1 MLKIKQEI
9 AEAKARVEAYSWKE
23 MIYEK
28 ATDRKILAPR
38 MKTSDEKEKHCPWGK
53 LINHYNTK
61 SAKNLSNTCTYDV
74 EAPLMSKDSSM
85 KVDKRSEIKSERK
98 KDKEKFTD
106 TSVSDILCKMM
117 KQQSAPEININV
129 FDGNPLNFHYFM
141 AVFKEAVEKKIEYT
155 RGRLTWLIKYTIGE
169 AKDLIM
175 NYIQLPAKEGY
186 ESAKHQL

>member
-1 MLKIKQEI
+1 
-9 AEAKARVEAYSWKE
+9 
-23 MIYEK
+23 
-28 ATDRKILAPR
+28 
-38 MKTSDEKEKHCPWGK
+38 
-53 LINHYNTK
+53 
-61 SAKNLSNTCTYDV
+61 
-74 EAPLMSKDSSM
+74 MSKDSSM

-155 RGRLTWLIKYTIGE
+155 RGRLT
-169 AKDLIM
+169 
-175 NYIQLPAKEGY
+175 
-186 ESAKHQL
+186 

>member
-1 MLKIKQEI
+1 
-9 AEAKARVEAYSWKE
+9 
-23 MIYEK
+23 
-28 ATDRKILAPR
+28 
-38 MKTSDEKEKHCPWGK
+38 
-53 LINHYNTK
+53 
-61 SAKNLSNTCTYDV
+61 
-74 EAPLMSKDSSM
+74 MSKDSTM

-155 RGRLTWLIKYTIGE
+155 RGRLT
-169 AKDLIM
+169 
-175 NYIQLPAKEGY
+175 
-186 ESAKHQL
+186 